1 MIKSMKSLL
10 KFLGVLTL
18 LFIWVELIDLSF
30 SLMNQ
35 RDDLLF
41 YGGLL
46 TLMLLIFGPVIYY
59 KDNILLFL
67 KNMKGVFLDD
77 EKKDKK

>member
-1 MIKSMKSLL
+1 MKSLL
-10 KFLGVLTL
+10 KFLGVLVV
-18 LFIWVELIDLSF
+18 LFVWIELIDLSF

-46 TLMLLIFGPVIYY
+46 TLMLLFFGPVIYY
-59 KDNILLFL
+59 KDNILIFL